1 MEVRK
6 YNPRE
11 FTLTIACNAF
21 SSSVTLCDCLNFFK
35 IVVVVGGAGF
45 FPSMVSDGASAAAP
59 LPLPPPAGIKYL
71 G

>member
-35 IVVVVGGAGF
+35 IVVVVGGGAGF

-59 LPLPPPAGIKYL
+59 LPPPAGIKYL